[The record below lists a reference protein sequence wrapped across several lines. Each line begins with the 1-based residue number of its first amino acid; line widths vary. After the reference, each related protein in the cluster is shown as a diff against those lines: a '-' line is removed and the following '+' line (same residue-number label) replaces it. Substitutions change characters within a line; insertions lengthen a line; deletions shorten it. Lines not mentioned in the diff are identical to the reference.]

1 MTANPTDVAKYT
13 QDGVIVRSD
22 PAQGEAVKTLFDAAR
37 DESEPPR
44 ETFFRYAAQAQ
55 VIENIRFDFLSR
67 LAPKQDDIDVDQALG
82 LGSSITV
89 APYVPRFT
97 VVENP
102 DDPGYVGLVRAY
114 IHRAAD
120 DRMAVQIIEAP

>member
-1 MTANPTDVAKYT
+1 MTASPADVAKYT
-13 QDGVIVRSD
+13 QDGVVVRSD
-22 PAQGEAVKTLFDAAR
+22 PATGAAVKNLFDGAR

-55 VIENIRFDFLSR
+55 VVENIRFTFLSR
-67 LAPKQDDIDVDQALG
+67 LSPKQDDMDVEQALG
-82 LGSSITV
+82 LGSTIPLS
-89 APYVPRFT
+89 PFVPRFT

-102 DDPGYVGLVRAY
+102 DDPGYEGLVRAY

-120 DRMAVQIIEAP
+120 DRMAVQMIEAP